1 MNRKYVVFGLAFLL
15 LAATSSAVAQEVQSV
30 RDAQSHILI
39 GEHYDAGTFVG
50 PPPFAAKRDAARSAT
65 IEVTYNGFTPQ
76 ARTAFQYA
84 VEIWERHISSSVPIR
99 IEANYVDLGP
109 AVDGSQVIGSAGP
122 PVVFSFQG
130 SPHPS
135 TWYPPALANA
145 IAGQRVSQTQQ
156 IDIRASFNNQVQ
168 WYHGTDGNT
177 PIGQFDM
184 VTVVLHEIGH
194 GIGFFGSFRVDDG
207 DDTDR
212 DDCPGVGV
220 NYGCW
225 GYATGQGAVWPVVF
239 DRYVMDAQ
247 GRQLINTS
255 VYPNPSLQLGQMLRS
270 GEVEFRG
277 ESTDF
282 IAEGAPVSLY
292 SPANFE
298 PASSIAHLDE
308 ATYPAGDINSLMT
321 PRIARAE
328 AIHTPGPIFCAML
341 EDMGWP
347 LGDGC
352 FALLAAE
359 LTAFDVE
366 RISGPQGIVEL
377 TWTTGP
383 DAELDEFIIE
393 QRFFDE
399 PYEEVARVAFVEGQ
413 REYDLR
419 LSGLEPGRYT
429 FRIRYVREDGTSA
442 FGPESQVVIP
452 IEGEVVIHGPYP
464 NPASSHARVEILVRR
479 AQSITAELYDMMG
492 RRVDVVVSERRVDA
506 NDRLVLDVRR
516 GDLAS
521 GVYFLQLRG
530 SRFNE
535 TVSVVFVR

>member
-1 MNRKYVVFGLAFLL
+1 MIRKYVLFGLAFLL
-15 LAATSSAVAQEVQSV
+15 LAATSPAVAQEVQSV
-30 RDAQSHILI
+30 RDAKSHILI
-39 GEHYDAGTFVG
+39 ADDYDAGTYVG
-50 PPPFAAKRDAARSAT
+50 PPPFAAKREASRSAT

-76 ARTAFQYA
+76 ARAAFQYA
-84 VEIWERHISSSVPIR
+84 VDIWERHISSNVPIR
-99 IEANYVDLGP
+99 IEANWLELEENVL
-109 AVDGSQVIGSAGP
+109 GSAGP

-145 IAGQRVSQTQQ
+145 IAGHRVSANQQ
-156 IDIRASFNNQVQ
+156 IDIRASFSSRMQ
-168 WYHGTDGNT
+168 WYYGTDGN
-177 PIGQFDM
+177 PPFGQFDL

-194 GIGFFGSFRVDDG
+194 GIGFFGSFRLDDG
-207 DDTDR
+207 DDSER
-212 DDCPGVGV
+212 DDCPGVGEG
-220 NYGCW
+220 YGCW
-225 GYATGQGAVWPVVF
+225 GYSTGQGAIWPVIF
-239 DRYVMDAQ
+239 DRFVVDGQ
-247 GRQLINTS
+247 GRLLINTS
-255 VYPNPSLQLGQMLRS
+255 VYPNPSLQLGQVLR
-270 GEVEFRG
+270 GGRVEFRG

-308 ATYPAGDINSLMT
+308 ETYPPGDINSLMT
-321 PRIARAE
+321 PRLARAE

-393 QRFFDE
+393 RRFFDE

-419 LSGLEPGRYT
+419 LSGLDPGRYT
-429 FRIRYVREDGTSA
+429 FRIRYIREDGTSA

-452 IEGEVVIHGPYP
+452 IEGEVAIHGPYP

-535 TVSVVFVR
+535 TVSVVFLR